1 MASRTETKQK
11 LVHLQQRLL
20 LLRNVRDTDPS
31 RMSALT
37 GLRASNH
44 VRLQSVFEP
53 ISGLAGTEQALR
65 FFYEEL
71 YPLTISP
78 WRDEQCLRVLPRM
91 VSVMPEGATKVLLAA
106 ITLDLETEMFDRHVL
121 APTGVPLDAAAH
133 LAHRRLQLQLV
144 QQVGQGLIQVV
155 RLPLMGSLLK
165 CAKFPAKAKG
175 LSQLHGF
182 LTRGFEAFKAIEQPD
197 LFMEHLV
204 RLGDANLYPNAK
216 CVENDR
222 FIMKTD

>member
-1 MASRTETKQK
+1 MASRTETKKK

-20 LLRNVRDTDPS
+20 SLRNVRDTDS
-31 RMSALT
+31 SQIAALT
-37 GLRASNH
+37 ALRALNH
-44 VRLQSVFEP
+44 ARLQSVFEP
-53 ISGLAGTEQALR
+53 ISGLAGTDLALR

-106 ITLDLETEMFDRHVL
+106 ITLDLETEQLDRHLL
-121 APTGVPLDAAAH
+121 ALESAGDPLDAAAH
-133 LAHRRLQLQLV
+133 LARRRLQLQLV

-175 LSQLHGF
+175 LTELHGF
-182 LTRGFEAFKAIEQPD
+182 FTRGFEAFKAIRQPD
-197 LFMEHLV
+197 LFMGHLV
-204 RLGDANLYPNAK
+204 RLGEMNLDPSAK
-216 CVENDR
+216 CVE
-222 FIMKTD
+222 K